1 MSRWAA
7 GAVLLVLLAGCG
19 AQDPDPVG
27 VPSARPRLDPVS
39 SAVRDQAF
47 PTDTL
52 EDWVT
57 YADRVVAVR
66 VVSEEQQDQRRTVTW
81 ERQRVVWSNPA
92 RPGENAPSTDTEV
105 RQGWDKAEARLVVGH
120 TYLAVLTHTA
130 LGVGDHVPREWIP
143 MAVLPFDDDLVGD
156 GESFRG
162 WQGQEA
168 LLDAVWGRTGA
179 QVAELLAA
187 TPVDPDAR
195 PYLRHDATEKWQQAS
210 DARYARATP
219 KPGPGPGER

>member
-1 MSRWAA
+1 MMRWAA

-27 VPSARPRLDPVS
+27 VPSARPRRDPVS

-66 VVSEEQQDQRRTVTW
+66 VVAEDRQARLRTVTW
-81 ERQRVVWSNPA
+81 EPQRVVWSNPA
-92 RPGENAPSTDTEV
+92 RPDEDAPRTESV
-105 RQGWDKAEARLVVGH
+105 RGGDRDGAEPRLVVGH
-120 TYLAVLTHTA
+120 TYLAALTHTA
-130 LGVGDHVPREWIP
+130 LAVGDDLPREWITL
-143 MAVLPFDDDLVGD
+143 AVLPFDDDLVGD

-162 WQGQEA
+162 WQGQET
-168 LLDAVWGRTGA
+168 LLDAVWGKTGT
-179 QVAELLAA
+179 QVADLLAA
-187 TPVDPDAR
+187 TPVDPDTR
-195 PYLRHDATEKWQQAS
+195 PYAGEDATAKWQHAAN
-210 DARYARATP
+210 DRYERMSP

>member
-1 MSRWAA
+1 MTRWAA
-7 GAVLLVLLAGCG
+7 GAVLLVLLTGCG
-19 AQDPDPVG
+19 AQDADPVG

-39 SAVRDQAF
+39 SATRDQAF

-66 VVSEEQQDQRRTVTW
+66 VVGDGQQDQPRTVTW

-92 RPGENAPSTDTEV
+92 RPGEDAPPTDTARGGEK
-105 RQGWDKAEARLVVGH
+105 GGAEPRLVVGH
-120 TYLAVLTHTA
+120 TYLTVLTHTA
-130 LGVGDHVPREWIP
+130 LGVGGDMPREWIT

-168 LLDAVWGRTGA
+168 LLDALWGKTGT
-179 QVAELLAA
+179 QVANLLAA
-187 TPVDPDAR
+187 TPVDPDTR
-195 PYLRHDATEKWQQAS
+195 PYARQDATAKWQHAA
-210 DARYARATP
+210 DDRYQRMSP

>member
-1 MSRWAA
+1 MTRWAA
-7 GAVLLVLLAGCG
+7 VAVLLVLLAGCG
-19 AQDPDPVG
+19 TQDPDPVG
-27 VPSARPRLDPVS
+27 VPSARPRLDPAS
-39 SAVRDQAF
+39 SATRDQAF

-66 VVSEEQQDQRRTVTW
+66 VVAEDRQDRLRTVTW

-92 RPGENAPSTDTEV
+92 RPAEDAPPTDTARGGE
-105 RQGWDKAEARLVVGH
+105 GGGAEPRLVVGH
-120 TYLAVLTHTA
+120 TYLAALTHTA
-130 LGVGDHVPREWIP
+130 LGVGADLPREWIP

-162 WQGQEA
+162 WEGQEA
-168 LLDAVWGRTGA
+168 LLDAVWGKTGA
-179 QVAELLAA
+179 EVADLLGA

-195 PYLRHDATEKWQQAS
+195 RYLAQDAATKWQHAS
-210 DARYARATP
+210 DDRYARATP